1 MNIKEHKILITCKAS
16 DMILMLVSMP
26 LLALEGTLCQIEPN
40 RAEEHCGCSSVGV
53 ASMIEVMYIR
63 AEGN

>member
-1 MNIKEHKILITCKAS
+1 
-16 DMILMLVSMP
+16 MILMLVSMP